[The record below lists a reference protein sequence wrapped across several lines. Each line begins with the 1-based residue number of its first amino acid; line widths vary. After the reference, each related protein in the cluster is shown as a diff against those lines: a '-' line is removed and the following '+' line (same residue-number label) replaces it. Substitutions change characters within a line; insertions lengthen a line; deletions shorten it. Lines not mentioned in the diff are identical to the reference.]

1 MNMMKTGAFGSDP
14 NKAIHL
20 IRNPG
25 TAERARA
32 IGDDW
37 FCKASISSNFLLKH
51 LEQV

>member
-32 IGDDW
+32 IGTIGSVKPRSPPI
-37 FCKASISSNFLLKH
+37 FY
-51 LEQV
+51 